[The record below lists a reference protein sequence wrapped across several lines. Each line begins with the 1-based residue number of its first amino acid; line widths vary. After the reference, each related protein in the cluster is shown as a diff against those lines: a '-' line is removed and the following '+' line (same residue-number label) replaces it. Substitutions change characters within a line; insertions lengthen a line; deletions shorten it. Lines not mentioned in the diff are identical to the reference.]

1 MVGTRRRIPQQER
14 SRQTVER
21 IVAAAARVLEREG
34 DRGATTNRIA
44 AEAGVSPG
52 SLYQYFAD
60 RDDLLLEVTR
70 RYVEAFEARMVPA
83 LRQAAREDV
92 VTGIVTVVGATL
104 DAMEDRAP
112 LLRALMARVPGDRQ
126 EEVLRALR
134 ARVTDFVFAS
144 TARHRPELSPVE
156 LDRVT
161 WMLVELAQ
169 SLPLRYV
176 LDAPAI
182 PREVFVEDTV
192 RLLATHAVG
201 AAGGALPG
209 AAGRGP
215 AQRAGAPKPSAL
227 RR

>member
-1 MVGTRRRIPQQER
+1 MAGNRRRQPQQER

-21 IVAAAARVLEREG
+21 IVDAAARVLEAEG

-60 RDDLLLEVTR
+60 RDDLLLAVTER
-70 RYVEAFEARMVPA
+70 FVAAFEDRVLPA

-126 EEVLRALR
+126 EEVTRALR
-134 ARVTDFVFAS
+134 ARVTDFVFTS
-144 TARHRPELSPVE
+144 TARHRPDLAPEELE
-156 LDRVT
+156 RIT

-169 SLPLRYV
+169 TLPLRYV
-176 LDAPAI
+176 LDRPPI
-182 PREVFVEDTV
+182 PRERFVEDAV
-192 RLLATHAVG
+192 RLLATHAL
-201 AAGGALPG
+201 AAGPGGVALGGPG
-209 AAGRGP
+209 PGDA
-215 AQRAGAPKPSAL
+215 
-227 RR
+227 

>member
-1 MVGTRRRIPQQER
+1 MAGNRRRAPQQER

-21 IVAAAARVLEREG
+21 IVDAAARVLEAEG

-60 RDDLLLEVTR
+60 RDDLLLAVTER
-70 RYVEAFEARMVPA
+70 FVASFEARVLPA
-83 LRQAAREDV
+83 MRQAARQDV

-126 EEVLRALR
+126 EEVTRALR
-134 ARVTDFVFAS
+134 ARVTDFTYTS
-144 TARHRPELSPVE
+144 TARHRPDLGPEELE
-156 LDRVT
+156 RIT

-169 SLPLRYV
+169 TLPLRYV
-176 LDAPAI
+176 LDRPPI
-182 PREVFVEDTV
+182 PRERFVEDAV
-192 RLLATHAVG
+192 RLLATHALASG
-201 AAGGALPG
+201 PGHGPGPGPGPG
-209 AAGRGP
+209 AVRHP
-215 AQRAGAPKPSAL
+215 
-227 RR
+227 

>member
-1 MVGTRRRIPQQER
+1 MPTNRRREPQQER

-21 IVAAAARVLEREG
+21 IVTAAARVLEREG
-34 DRGATTNRIA
+34 DRAATTNRIA

-60 RDDLLLEVTR
+60 RDDLLLAVTER
-70 RYVEAFEARMVPA
+70 VVAEFEARVVPA

-92 VTGIVTVVGATL
+92 VAGIVTVVGATL

-112 LLRALMARVPGDRQ
+112 LLRALTARVPGNRQ

-134 ARVTDFVFAS
+134 ARVTDFVYAS
-144 TARHRPELSPVE
+144 TARNRPELSPIE
-156 LDRVT
+156 LERIT

-176 LDAPAI
+176 LDRPPI
-182 PREVFVEDTV
+182 PRDEFVRDTV
-192 RLLATHAVG
+192 RLLATHAIG
-201 AAGGALPG
+201 A
-209 AAGRGP
+209 GP
-215 AQRAGAPKPSAL
+215 QPDDAT
-227 RR
+227 

>member
-1 MVGTRRRIPQQER
+1 MGENRRRQPQQER

-34 DRGATTNRIA
+34 DRAATTNRIA

-60 RDDLLLEVTR
+60 RDDLLLAVTER
-70 RYVEAFEARMVPA
+70 VVAEFEARVVPA

-92 VTGIVTVVGATL
+92 VAGIVTVVGATL

-112 LLRALMARVPGDRQ
+112 LLRALTARVPGNRQ

-134 ARVTDFVFAS
+134 ARVTDFVYAS
-144 TARHRPELSPVE
+144 TARNRPELSPIE
-156 LDRVT
+156 LERIT

-176 LDAPAI
+176 LDRPPI
-182 PREVFVEDTV
+182 PRDEFVRDTV
-192 RLLATHAVG
+192 RLLATHAIG
-201 AAGGALPG
+201 A
-209 AAGRGP
+209 GP
-215 AQRAGAPKPSAL
+215 QPDDAT
-227 RR
+227 